1 MPHPLDFYAINQYV
15 RLLGAALLQLT
26 DGLDVNGALHGERE
40 GEEGEGIE
48 PHTFVVAHL
57 TPHHTLQLY
66 VCI

>member
-1 MPHPLDFYAINQYV
+1 M
-15 RLLGAALLQLT
+15 RLLGVALLQLT

-48 PHTFVVAHL
+48 PHTLVVAHL